1 MRANGTTLELMSKRK
16 LPKELNEVTEFSKVF
31 TAILMIALPV
41 IAFLAGMSV
50 QKQLDAPLMRTD
62 LVVQY

>member
-1 MRANGTTLELMSKRK
+1 MSKRK

>member
-1 MRANGTTLELMSKRK
+1 VRANGTTLELMSKRK

-41 IAFLAGMSV
+41 IPFSCAG
-50 QKQLDAPLMRTD
+50 
-62 LVVQY
+62 